1 MLNKNIE
8 LFFVVLYNVLN
19 NHSRKRFLTL
29 KLGEIIKNFREEK
42 KLSMDRFAE
51 KSGLT
56 KGYISMLEKNEHP
69 KSKKPIIP
77 TEETLLKVAKGMG
90 VDIDFVLSKLD
101 SDQEIQ
107 INISPKNMLN
117 MYNPST
123 PTTPKVELIPST
135 LQKINSTSSQLEHS
149 RQIIVLDT
157 AETLLEQQKEIKN
170 NEDTIAELFSYNYY
184 DHAASA
190 GTGQYLNDVQVEKI
204 ELPVDYD
211 ADFVIPVYGDSM
223 EPKYHSGD
231 YVFVKLSVELTDG
244 DIGVFEY
251 YGDAYI
257 KQLLINDEGAFLH
270 SLNSK
275 YEDIPIDRDSD
286 FRIIGEVVGS
296 YSGNHS

>member
-1 MLNKNIE
+1 MNI
-8 LFFVVLYNVLN
+8 
-19 NHSRKRFLTL
+19 
-29 KLGEIIKNFREEK
+29 LGNSIKEIR
-42 KLSMDRFAE
+42 
-51 KSGLT
+51 
-56 KGYISMLEKNEHP
+56 
-69 KSKKPIIP
+69 KSKKM
-77 TEETLLKVAKGMG
+77 TQKELAKLTGFKQNTISNHENG
-90 VDIDFVLSKLD
+90 NRQLDEVDIRKYAKALKIEPQQLFDYS
-101 SDQEIQ
+101 S
-107 INISPKNMLN
+107 S
-117 MYNPST
+117 
-123 PTTPKVELIPST
+123 PTTPQVELIPST

-190 GTGQYLNDVQVEKI
+190 GTGQYLNDVQVETI

-223 EPKYHSGD
+223 EPEYHSGD
-231 YVFVKLSVELTDG
+231 YVFIKLSVELTDG

-296 YSGNHS
+296 FTPVKM

>member
-1 MLNKNIE
+1 M
-8 LFFVVLYNVLN
+8 
-19 NHSRKRFLTL
+19 

-90 VDIDFVLSKLD
+90 VDIDFVLSRLD

-117 MYNPST
+117 IDNPSA
-123 PTTPKVELIPST
+123 PTNPQVELIPST
-135 LQKINSTSSQLEHS
+135 LQKITSTSSQLEHS
-149 RQIIVLDT
+149 RQLIVLDT
-157 AETLLEQQKEIKN
+157 AETLLNQQKEIKN
-170 NEDTIAELFSYNYY
+170 IEDTVVELFSYNYY

-190 GTGQYLNDVQVEKI
+190 GTGQYLNDVQVETI

-223 EPKYHSGD
+223 EPEYHSGD

-257 KQLLINDEGAFLH
+257 KQLLIHAEGAFLH
-270 SLNSK
+270 SLNDK
-275 YEDIPIDRDSD
+275 YNDILIDRDSD
-286 FRIIGEVVGS
+286 FRIIGKVVG
-296 YSGNHS
+296 NFMPKEH

>member
-1 MLNKNIE
+1 M
-8 LFFVVLYNVLN
+8 
-19 NHSRKRFLTL
+19 

-117 MYNPST
+117 MDNPST
-123 PTTPKVELIPST
+123 PTNPQVELIPST

-270 SLNSK
+270 SLNQCGD
-275 YEDIPIDRDSD
+275 YPDIPIDRDSD
-286 FRIIGEVVGS
+286 FRIIGEVMGS
-296 YSGNHS
+296 YRER

>member
-1 MLNKNIE
+1 NSIK
-8 LFFVVLYNVLN
+8 
-19 NHSRKRFLTL
+19 
-29 KLGEIIKNFREEK
+29 EIR
-42 KLSMDRFAE
+42 
-51 KSGLT
+51 
-56 KGYISMLEKNEHP
+56 
-69 KSKKPIIP
+69 KSKKM
-77 TEETLLKVAKGMG
+77 TQKELAKLTGFKQNTISNHENG
-90 VDIDFVLSKLD
+90 NRQLDEVDIRKYAKALKIEPQQLFDYS
-101 SDQEIQ
+101 S
-107 INISPKNMLN
+107 SPT
-117 MYNPST
+117 NPQ
-123 PTTPKVELIPST
+123 VELIPST

-257 KQLLINDEGAFLH
+257 KQLLINAEGAFLH
-270 SLNSK
+270 SLNQCGD
-275 YEDIPIDRDSD
+275 YPDIPIDRDSD
-286 FRIIGEVVGS
+286 FRIIGEVMGS
-296 YSGNHS
+296 YRER

>member
-1 MLNKNIE
+1 KKMTQKE
-8 LFFVVLYNVLN
+8 LAKLTGFKQNTIS
-19 NHSRKRFLTL
+19 NHENGNRQLD
-29 KLGEIIKNFREEK
+29 E
-42 KLSMDRFAE
+42 
-51 KSGLT
+51 
-56 KGYISMLEKNEHP
+56 
-69 KSKKPIIP
+69 
-77 TEETLLKVAKGMG
+77 
-90 VDIDFVLSKLD
+90 VDIRKYAKALKIEPQQLFDYS
-101 SDQEIQ
+101 S
-107 INISPKNMLN
+107 SPT
-117 MYNPST
+117 NPQ
-123 PTTPKVELIPST
+123 VELIPST

-257 KQLLINDEGAFLH
+257 KQLLINAEGAFLH
-270 SLNSK
+270 SLNQCGD
-275 YEDIPIDRDSD
+275 YPDIPIDRDSD
-286 FRIIGEVVGS
+286 FRIIGEVMGS
-296 YSGNHS
+296 YRER

>member
-1 MLNKNIE
+1 M
-8 LFFVVLYNVLN
+8 
-19 NHSRKRFLTL
+19 R
-29 KLGEIIKNFREEK
+29 
-42 KLSMDRFAE
+42 
-51 KSGLT
+51 
-56 KGYISMLEKNEHP
+56 
-69 KSKKPIIP
+69 KSKKM
-77 TEETLLKVAKGMG
+77 TQKELAKLTGFKQNTISNHENG
-90 VDIDFVLSKLD
+90 NRQLDEVDIRKYAKALKIEPQQLFDYS
-101 SDQEIQ
+101 S
-107 INISPKNMLN
+107 SPT
-117 MYNPST
+117 NPQ
-123 PTTPKVELIPST
+123 VELIPST

-257 KQLLINDEGAFLH
+257 KQLLINAEGAFLH
-270 SLNSK
+270 SLNQCGD
-275 YEDIPIDRDSD
+275 YPDIPIDRDSD
-286 FRIIGEVVGS
+286 FRIIGEVMGS
-296 YSGNHS
+296 YRER